1 MAIQSVSQFGKDK
14 FEGVKATSDDPLLKR
29 TREKL
34 NTIKEQDN
42 FQPGNWLPAFSQLLV
57 KVVDANLTEQTSAGG
72 IVLVE
77 ANDKLPYIKCEIVA
91 IGENAGWNT
100 EHTAKVQTFQVG
112 DICLVFEKH
121 VVFHFLDG
129 GVHSDFYVKGRP
141 YFALVPDT
149 KIIAIERK

>member
-1 MAIQSVSQFGKDK
+1 VQA
-14 FEGVKATSDDPLLKR
+14 APHDPLIAR
-29 TREKL
+29 TRAKL
-34 NTIKEQDN
+34 NSTKNEDN

-57 KVVDANLTEQTSAGG
+57 RVVDANLTEETSPGG

-77 ANDKLPYIKCEIVA
+77 ANDKLPYIKCEVVA

-100 EHTAKVQTFQVG
+100 EHTAKVQDFQIG

-129 GVHSDFYVKGRP
+129 GSHSDYYAKGRP

-149 KIIAIERK
+149 KIIAIERKA